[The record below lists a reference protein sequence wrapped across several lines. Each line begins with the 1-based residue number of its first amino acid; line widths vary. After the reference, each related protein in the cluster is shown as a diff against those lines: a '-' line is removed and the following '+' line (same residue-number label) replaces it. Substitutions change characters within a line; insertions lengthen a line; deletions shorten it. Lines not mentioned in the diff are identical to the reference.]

1 MLAAGSCLARGH
13 TLLRDKDWSAQ
24 SGHLHGR
31 STLEAPRGQRGC
43 ITVQRLHSPS
53 GSAGPR
59 ALPLH
64 LCPRPRLRVCRS
76 QGTKPKTTGEAN
88 AGQQRVSILSTLPS
102 DPGELREGEPTGLQR
117 FPSSF
122 KKSQTE
128 DRPRLPTQVSA
139 HSGVCSLSGTRDL
152 NAASGSQHR
161 SQQPTFRA
169 LPALTAGQAPRGWR
183 ALLPSPPALA
193 PSSQSHP
200 PRRSG
205 SFRRVGAFLPHVCRQ
220 HPSHAASLA
229 LPPALLLLAF

>member
-1 MLAAGSCLARGH
+1 MMMLAAGSCLARGH

-88 AGQQRVSILSTLPS
+88 TGQQRVSILSTLPS
-102 DPGELREGEPTGLQR
+102 DPGELRESPQDCDIFLL
-117 FPSSF
+117 PSRRAKPKIGRGCPLRCLF
-122 KKSQTE
+122 
-128 DRPRLPTQVSA
+128 
-139 HSGVCSLSGTRDL
+139 SLRDQGPERGFRV
-152 NAASGSQHR
+152 AAS
-161 SQQPTFRA
+161 QPTSRA

>member
-1 MLAAGSCLARGH
+1 MMMLAAGSCLARGH

-43 ITVQRLHSPS
+43 ITVQRLHSPL
-53 GSAGPR
+53 GSAGPELSHCTCAR
-59 ALPLH
+59 GLGSGSVGHREPSRKPRGRPTPASRESQSCRLYLQTLESFGRESPQDCDIFLLPL
-64 LCPRPRLRVCRS
+64 RRA
-76 QGTKPKTTGEAN
+76 KPKIGRGCPLRCLFSLRDQGPER
-88 AGQQRVSILSTLPS
+88 GFRV
-102 DPGELREGEPTGLQR
+102 
-117 FPSSF
+117 
-122 KKSQTE
+122 
-128 DRPRLPTQVSA
+128 
-139 HSGVCSLSGTRDL
+139 
-152 NAASGSQHR
+152 AAP
-161 SQQPTFRA
+161 QPTFRA